1 VEIWASTKATYRLLS
16 NPKVNEEELF
26 RAHRE
31 QTSRGFKGEELVLAI
46 QDTTYLNYVGHESW
60 AGSWVYARCER
71 GIIKPY
77 VVYE

>member
-1 VEIWASTKATYRLLS
+1 MRIVSKR
-16 NPKVNEEELF
+16 
-26 RAHRE
+26 
-31 QTSRGFKGEELVLAI
+31 SRGFKGEELVLAI